1 MLNAIQCRSD
11 MLENHSYRGG
21 RLGISSVVHQNGT
34 VRLGTDPASSALD
47 ADLPLP
53 SVVCADHRWCGGREV
68 ADDGVRVVVDEVFA
82 AVLAVLLAALVGA
95 SDEGLFVPCP
105 AHCAC

>member
-34 VRLGTDPASSALD
+34 VRFGTDPASSALD

-53 SVVCADHRWCGGREV
+53 Q
-68 ADDGVRVVVDEVFA
+68 
-82 AVLAVLLAALVGA
+82 
-95 SDEGLFVPCP
+95 
-105 AHCAC
+105 